1 MKKYILTTLIL
12 LILSAGLFAQ
22 GTGYTQDD
30 LGKYMLDAPGSYLPE
45 KGQEI
50 FIQSGFFY
58 VEYANDDPLGGVD
71 YLVESSSVKY
81 GVVNYSKLIFIF
93 SENIKTRKVPA
104 FQGAPSYIII
114 DHDIKIKFTG
124 QFLKA
129 NDSRGKEVDVPIFI
143 TK

>member
-1 MKKYILTTLIL
+1 MKKITLTTLII

-22 GTGYTQDD
+22 TGYTQDD
-30 LGKYMLDAPGSYLPE
+30 LGKYLLDAPGSSLPE
-45 KGQEI
+45 KGQEV
-50 FIQSGFFY
+50 FIQSGFFS

-71 YLVESSSVKY
+71 YLVESSSAKY

-129 NDSRGKEVDVPIFI
+129 NNSRGKEVDVPIFI